1 MEVSH
6 KNDVL
11 ESPALMRLG
20 QFVRQQQEAWK
31 TAEEVLDL
39 ERFEEEL
46 HEHMMALER
55 ELIAEELAYYDVTAE
70 EVEIEGVVY
79 RRTLESSETYLSAA
93 GPVQV
98 IRHLYRPSGRGSKS
112 ICPFE
117 LRAGIVRGLF
127 TPRAAR
133 QGVFVAA
140 HVTPREAAG
149 IFAEIGNMR
158 PSRSTLDRLPKELSA
173 HWETHREIWEE
184 ALREMETI
192 PDEATVLAVS
202 LDGVMAPMKDAGR
215 VEKRSQADKQAK
227 GPAGYREFG
236 CGTVSYYSQERER
249 LATIRYGRMP
259 EYKKTTLC
267 QQLEAEVQSI
277 LALRPDL
284 KIIKLADGAKENWR
298 FLSNLD
304 LGLSAEVSAQV
315 EQIEIVDFYHAAD
328 HLKDA
333 CDAIWYKDKV
343 RSKAEF
349 ERLRTLLKEK
359 VDGVE
364 KVIRSLKYHVSR
376 ARKRRKERIEKQL
389 TYFRNN
395 RHRMQYAHYIE
406 QSLPI
411 GSGVVEAACKTLV
424 TQRMKQSGMSWRQ
437 PGGQAILTLRS
448 LIQSNRWK
456 PAWSLLRDSFR
467 KDVKVPIDRKKNNA
481 TLVLEST
488 QPKMI
493 CSSSSASELEAYY
506 SLPLAA

>member
-6 KNDVL
+6 RNEVL

-20 QFVRQQQEAWK
+20 QFVRQRQDVWGTK
-31 TAEEVLDL
+31 GDVPDL
-39 ERFEEEL
+39 EHFEEEL
-46 HEHMMALER
+46 HELIMALER
-55 ELIAEELAYYDVTAE
+55 ELIAEELAHYDVTAKE
-70 EVEIEGVVY
+70 IEIEGVVY
-79 RRTLESSETYLSAA
+79 RQALASSETYLSAA
-93 GPVQV
+93 GPVEV
-98 IRHLYRPSGRGSKS
+98 VRHLYRPSGRGSKS
-112 ICPFE
+112 ICPLE

-173 HWETHREIWEE
+173 RWETHRAVWEE

-192 PDEATVLAVS
+192 PDEAQVLAVS

-236 CGTVSYYSQERER
+236 CGTVSYYSQECER

-277 LALRPDL
+277 MALRPDL
-284 KIIKLADGAKENWR
+284 KVVKLADGAKENWR
-298 FLSNLD
+298 FLSKLD
-304 LGLSAEVSAQV
+304 LSLSAEASAHV

-333 CDAIWYKDKV
+333 CDAIWHKDKV

-359 VDGVE
+359 VGGVE
-364 KVIRSLKYHVSR
+364 SVIRSLKYHASR
-376 ARKRRKERIEKQL
+376 SRKRRKERIEKQL

-406 QSLPI
+406 QDLPI

-424 TQRMKQSGMSWRQ
+424 TQRMKQSGMSWQ
-437 PGGQAILTLRS
+437 QAGGQAILTLRS

-456 PAWSLLRDSFR
+456 PAWDLLRDDFC
-467 KDVKVPIDRKKNNA
+467 KDVKVPMGLNKNNA
-481 TLVLEST
+481 TMVLEST
-488 QPKMI
+488 QPKMTRSGSPTSRLD
-493 CSSSSASELEAYY
+493 CYF

>member
-6 KNDVL
+6 RNDVL

-20 QFVRQQQEAWK
+20 QFVRQRQEAWK
-31 TAEEVLDL
+31 TAEAVPDL

-46 HEHMMALER
+46 HAQMMALER
-55 ELIAEELAYYDVTAE
+55 ELIGEELARYDVTVE
-70 EVEIEGVVY
+70 EIEVEGVVY
-79 RRTLESSETYLSAA
+79 RRALASSETYLSAA
-93 GPVQV
+93 GPVAV
-98 IRHLYRPSGRGSKS
+98 VRHLYRPAGRGSKS

-117 LRAGIVRGLF
+117 WRAGIVRGLF

-133 QGVFVAA
+133 QGVFVVA

-149 IFAEIGNMR
+149 IFAEIGNMC

-173 HWETHREIWEE
+173 RWERHREAWEA

-192 PDEATVLAVS
+192 PHEAAVLAVS

-215 VEKRSQADKQAK
+215 VEKRSQADKQAQ
-227 GPAGYREFG
+227 GPAGDREFG
-236 CGTVSYYSQERER
+236 CGTVSYYAQERER

-284 KIIKLADGAKENWR
+284 KVVKLADGAQENWR
-298 FLSNLD
+298 FLSKLD
-304 LGLSAEVSAQV
+304 LGLSAKAAAQV
-315 EQIEIVDFYHAAD
+315 EQLEIVDFYHAAD
-328 HLKDA
+328 HLKEA
-333 CDAIWYKDKV
+333 CDAIWDKDKV
-343 RSKAEF
+343 RSQAEF
-349 ERLRTLLKEK
+349 ERWRTLLKEN
-359 VDGVE
+359 VGGVE
-364 KVIRSLKYHVSR
+364 QVIRALKYQARR

-395 RHRMQYAHYIE
+395 RQRMQYAHYIA
-406 QSLPI
+406 QDLPI

-424 TQRMKQSGMSWRQ
+424 TQRMKQSGMAWRQ
-437 PGGQAILTLRS
+437 SGGQAILTLRS

-456 PAWSLLRDSFR
+456 PAWGLLRDGFR
-467 KDVKVPIDRKKNNA
+467 KDVKVPINSNKNNA
-481 TLVLEST
+481 PMVLEST
-488 QPKMI
+488 QPQSNKRG
-493 CSSSSASELEAYY
+493 SPPPETAGYY